1 MLQSP
6 SVARVVLVCWGSY
19 GDLFPTLGLA
29 AALKAR
35 GHAPLVVASRL
46 YADLVAATGADFAP
60 ARPEVDP
67 GDLALMARAMNPR
80 TGSEV
85 IVRELLAPAIRDA
98 YADLTEAVR
107 GADLLVSHPV
117 TFAAPLVA
125 QKQGLRW
132 LSTVLAPT
140 SLFSIHDFPLMP
152 PMPGLMRLARL
163 HPWAARATL
172 AMAHG
177 VTARWTAPIREFR
190 AELGL
195 PDGPDALYAGQFSP
209 FGTLALFSRVLA
221 EPQPDWPPNTTLTG
235 FVFHA
240 DDESMDQELQT
251 FLDAGDPPIVF
262 TLGTSAVGAPGAFYR
277 ESVKAATA
285 LGRRAVL
292 LIGPHEENRPP
303 ALPPTMLAV
312 PYAPHAPLFARASAI
327 VHQGGAGTTA
337 QALRAGRP
345 MLVVPHAHDQPDNA
359 ARVARAGAGRAIP
372 AARYRSDRVVRHLA
386 KLLNDPAYA
395 RGASDASVVVRSEDG
410 AGLACEV
417 IERTLKRGAGG

>member
-1 MLQSP
+1 
-6 SVARVVLVCWGSY
+6 VARVVLACWGSY

-35 GHAPLVVASRL
+35 GHAPLVAASRL
-46 YADLVAATGADFAP
+46 YADLVAKTGADFAP
-60 ARPEVDP
+60 VGPEVDP
-67 GDLALMARAMNPR
+67 GDLALMARVMNPR

-85 IVRELLAPAIRDA
+85 IVRELLVPAIRDS
-98 YADLTEAVR
+98 YADLTEAAR

-140 SLFSIHDFPLMP
+140 SLFSIHDFPLVP

-163 HPWAARATL
+163 HPLAARMML

-177 VTARWTAPIREFR
+177 ATKRWTAPIRAFR

-195 PDGPDALYAGQFSP
+195 PAAPDPLYAGQFSP

-221 EPQPDWPPNTTLTG
+221 EPQPDWPPNSTLTG

-240 DDESMDQELQT
+240 DDEAMDQELQA

-262 TLGTSAVGAPGAFYR
+262 TLGTSAVSAPGGFYR

-292 LIGPHEENRPP
+292 LIGRHDENRPP
-303 ALPPTMLAV
+303 LPPTMRAV
-312 PYAPHAPLFARASAI
+312 PYAPHAPLFARASVI
-327 VHQGGAGTTA
+327 VHHGGAGTTA

-359 ARVARAGAGRAIP
+359 ARVERAGAGRAIP
-372 AARYRSDRVVRHLA
+372 ASRYRSDRVVTHLET
-386 KLLNDPAYA
+386 LLKDPACA
-395 RGASDASVVVRSEDG
+395 RGAADAAAVVRSENG
-410 AGLACEV
+410 AGLACEA
-417 IERTLKRGAGG
+417 IEHILKGGAGG